1 MVLQKVG
8 EQFSKFTEM
17 VETTIDLD
25 ELKNHNYMIKPE
37 FNDDLQAL
45 AGRISE
51 FLSGMDKE
59 HRSIGHDLGLELDKK
74 LHLENNST
82 YGYCFRVSK
91 LVSRYLIGIITLKCA
106 LV

>member
-1 MVLQKVG
+1 MVLQKV
-8 EQFSKFTEM
+8 EDQFRKFTEM
-17 VETTIDLD
+17 VETTIDLE

-37 FNDDLQAL
+37 FNEELQEL

-51 FLSGMDKE
+51 FLNGMDKE
-59 HRSIGHDLGLELDKK
+59 HRSVGHDLNLELDKK

-91 LVSRYLIGIITLKCA
+91 LVCRCSMRGITLKYA
-106 LV
+106 II